1 MIRPEHQ
8 INAESKRAIAA
19 DRLVSKLQEAKV
31 VVSVNVYVSCASFS
45 SFALIKA
52 TFVGSVGCFL

>member
-8 INAESKRAIAA
+8 INAESKRAIAT

-31 VVSVNVYVSCASFS
+31 VVSVNVYVNYANIPS
-45 SFALIKA
+45 SLSQGAHLW
-52 TFVGSVGCFL
+52 GSVRCLL